1 MTDGLR
7 SAETRQPDYV
17 LTGVVLTLLGIGLV
31 MVFSSSTVMAGEL
44 YEDPFYFLKR
54 QGIFA
59 ALGLF
64 GMWIASKVPYT
75 VWRRWAGPLF
85 ALNIVLLVLV
95 VIPGIGTTA
104 ADGVARRWIELGPL
118 SFQPSEF
125 AKLATIIFLARWL
138 ADTRQPPLAQ
148 FVPGLL
154 PKLGVLVVVFAL
166 LMLEPDLGTALAVAG
181 TFVIVLLL
189 AGARLL
195 HLSMLALPAAA
206 AVALL
211 IVQAPY
217 RMRRITSFLDP
228 FADPQASGYH
238 IIQSLYALGTGGPF
252 GIGLG
257 NSRQKFFYLPELH
270 TDFIF
275 AILGEEL
282 GLLGGA
288 VVILLFMVLAWRGF
302 IIAATA
308 PDAFSGLLAAGLTAM
323 IVIQAV
329 INIGVV
335 TSSMPV
341 TGIPLPFVSYG
352 GTSLLFSLG
361 GVGILL
367 SISREVRR

>member
-7 SAETRQPDYV
+7 STEVRQPDYV
-17 LTGVVLTLLGIGLV
+17 LIGVVLTLLGIGLV
-31 MVFSSSTVMAGEL
+31 MVFSSSAVMAGEIHD
-44 YEDPFYFLKR
+44 DPFYFLKR
-54 QGIFA
+54 QAVWA
-59 ALGLF
+59 ALGLG
-64 GMWIASKVPYT
+64 GMWILSKVPYT
-75 VWRRWAGPLF
+75 LWRRWAGPLF
-85 ALNIVLLVLV
+85 ALNVVLLVLV
-95 VIPGIGTTA
+95 IIPGIGSTA
-104 ADGVARRWIELGPL
+104 ADGVARRWIDLGPL

-138 ADTRQPPLAQ
+138 SDARQPSPTLFMQGLA
-148 FVPGLL
+148 
-154 PKLGVLVVVFAL
+154 PKLGVLIVIFAL

-181 TFVIVLLL
+181 TYVVVLLL
-189 AGARLL
+189 AGARLI
-195 HLSMLALPAAA
+195 HLSLLALPAVA
-206 AVALL
+206 AVGVL
-211 IVQAPY
+211 IYIAPY
-217 RMRRITSFLDP
+217 RMRRITSFIDP

-288 VVILLFMVLAWRGF
+288 LVIVLFMLLAWRGF

-335 TSSMPV
+335 TSSMPI

-352 GTSLLFSLG
+352 GTSLLFSLA
-361 GVGILL
+361 GVGMLL
-367 SISREVRR
+367 SISREIRR